1 MPPLLH
7 VRSWRLSTTADRERR
22 STASARCVD
31 PAARE
36 DSPQIKQVQLTPKVT
51 VSSPWPLVLS
61 EPHTHPILEFVA
73 ENAREPQD
81 QLREFFKA

>member
-22 STASARCVD
+22 STASARYVD

-36 DSPQIKQVQLTPKVT
+36 DSPQIKQVQLTPQGLCAHRERRHRLVT
-51 VSSPWPLVLS
+51 V
-61 EPHTHPILEFVA
+61 A
-73 ENAREPQD
+73 ARA
-81 QLREFFKA
+81 F